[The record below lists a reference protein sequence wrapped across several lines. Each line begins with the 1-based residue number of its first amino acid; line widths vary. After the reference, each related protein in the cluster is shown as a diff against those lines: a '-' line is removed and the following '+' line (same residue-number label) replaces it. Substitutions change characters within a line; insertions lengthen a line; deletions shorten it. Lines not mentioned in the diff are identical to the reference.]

1 MGSLQEIITNITLHV
16 FRRKKFLNKVFPI
29 SFLFALF
36 SGLLKLTQTSIR
48 ENIVSE
54 FELNRSGLR
63 VNLKRWNQFGFSIKK
78 FRRTGKISIIQRSLS
93 RYQVEHNFAI
103 KSLAFLSFPGEQTCL
118 LTIQNVKQNQNLSIP
133 SSSSH

>member
-16 FRRKKFLNKVFPI
+16 FRRKKFLNKVFLI

-118 LTIQNVKQNQNLSIP
+118 PTIQNVKHNQNLSIP